1 MIYGIILSQQPG
13 ILSTNDLPS
22 IRKPPLS
29 VHYKLFEGSHVED
42 IVMTFVVKKPA
53 SKGGLIVELKETCK
67 ELDTGIR
74 VATARKEAL
83 EALIASLEQAEREN
97 IG

>member
-1 MIYGIILSQQPG
+1 
-13 ILSTNDLPS
+13 
-22 IRKPPLS
+22 
-29 VHYKLFEGSHVED
+29 
-42 IVMTFVVKKPA
+42 MTSSVKKLA

-74 VATARKEAL
+74 VATTRKEDL

-97 IG
+97 IGQAKEAEAQTSSERSATKDESSGNFVSDADEDTSSSSSD